1 VLLEVV
7 RDDITRLR
15 VDAVVTAANEALRG
29 GGGVDGAVHAACGPE
44 LVRASRALA
53 PCPAGSAVVTRAFD
67 LEPQVRWVV
76 HAVGPIWSGAPDDAE
91 TLASAYRASLA
102 RADEVRAR
110 SIAFPAISTGVYGY
124 PKQEAAQVAV
134 RTLRAARTDVERC
147 LLVAFDTRTAR
158 LYEAE
163 LARS

>member
-1 VLLEVV
+1 
-7 RDDITRLR
+7 
-15 VDAVVTAANEALRG
+15 
-29 GGGVDGAVHAACGPE
+29 
-44 LVRASRALA
+44 
-53 PCPAGSAVVTRAFD
+53 
-67 LEPQVRWVV
+67 VRWVV

-91 TLASAYRASLA
+91 TLALAYRASLA